1 MDFLLVVGIPLLII
15 GLFLRNRLQLEVDE
29 YACDIEAQKKAVR
42 GNKIWLK
49 ICLIGGPIMIAL
61 GILGIIL

>member
-1 MDFLLVVGIPLLII
+1 MDFLLIIGIPLLMI

-29 YACDIEAQKKAVR
+29 DSCDIEAQEKAVK

-61 GILGIIL
+61 GILGFIL